1 MRKPLQI
8 VWLGKVF
15 PKTGHLIWRLSDET
29 LWAFRAW
36 GIFFQADQKVYAK
49 FPRQDW
55 ISYII
60 KQSLQLWRFPVV
72 WSDNWFSF
80 HFWSRTWVSR
90 FHRKAGLARTQG
102 GFFCGPHAASD
113 AHGQWKPVT
122 QHAAPT
128 APEASALIRSP
139 RRIFNWKMVS
149 AQRAWYL

>member
-1 MRKPLQI
+1 MYVKNISTKLWKYKNDSLEIENENLIRL
-8 VWLGKVF
+8 
-15 PKTGHLIWRLSDET
+15 GHLL
-29 LWAFRAW
+29 
-36 GIFFQADQKVYAK
+36 
-49 FPRQDW
+49 
-55 ISYII
+55 

-149 AQRAWYL
+149 AQRAWYLKKKPWLETWRKGGKSILQVIRQRD